1 MANFREIELTRGEVA
16 IVNDGDYE
24 HLAQWSWFCTPPNG
38 TREHKY
44 AARMSKG
51 QGELILMHRQIMQ
64 PDDGKVVDHI
74 SGDGLDN
81 RRENLRIC
89 SHKENI
95 RAQQPQRRGTS
106 KYRGVCWKTA
116 REKWEAQIK
125 VDGDN
130 KYLGRYKDEEQAAK
144 AYNKAAKK
152 HFGEYAYLNPTE

>member
-1 MANFREIELTRGEVA
+1 
-16 IVNDGDYE
+16 
-24 HLAQWSWFCTPPNG
+24 
-38 TREHKY
+38 
-44 AARMSKG
+44 MSKG

-64 PDDGKVVDHI
+64 PDDGEVVDHI

-95 RAQQPQRRGTS
+95 RAQQPQRGGTS
-106 KYRGVCWKTA
+106 KYRGVCWKSA

-130 KYLGRYKDEEQAAK
+130 KYLGRYKNEEQAAK

-152 HFGEYAYLNPTE
+152 HFGEYAYLNPTQ